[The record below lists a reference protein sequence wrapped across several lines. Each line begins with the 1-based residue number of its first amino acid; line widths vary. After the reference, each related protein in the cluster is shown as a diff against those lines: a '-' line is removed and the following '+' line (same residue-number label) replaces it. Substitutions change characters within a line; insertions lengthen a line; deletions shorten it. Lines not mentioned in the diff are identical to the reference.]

1 MSSSWS
7 WQPSALPDD
16 ASPPAEH
23 DRQNAKR
30 NLQNLWFVLRNS
42 SVEMAEN
49 VMKLDDWARD
59 LLAWLDV
66 HQSAA
71 KEEIEA
77 KQAELENAL
86 NEMLKRQI
94 GVAGKKRK
102 LEDQ

>member
-7 WQPSALPDD
+7 WQSAALPDD
-16 ASPPAEH
+16 APPPAEH
-23 DRQNAKR
+23 DRLKAKR
-30 NLQNLWFVLRNS
+30 KLQNFWFVLRHS
-42 SVEMAEN
+42 SIEMAEN
-49 VMKLDDWARD
+49 VMKMDDWSKD

-66 HQSAA
+66 NQFAT
-71 KEEIEA
+71 KEELEA
-77 KQAELENAL
+77 KRAEMQNAL

>member
-7 WQPSALPDD
+7 WQSSALPDD
-16 ASPPAEH
+16 APPAAEY
-23 DRQNAKR
+23 DRLKAKR
-30 NLQNLWFVLRNS
+30 KLENCWFVLRNS

-66 HQSAA
+66 RQSAS
-71 KEEIEA
+71 KDEHEA
-77 KQAELENAL
+77 KRAETQHGL
-86 NEMLKRQI
+86 NEVLKRQI
-94 GVAGKKRK
+94 AVAGKKRK

>member
-7 WQPSALPDD
+7 WQSSALPDD
-16 ASPPAEH
+16 APPPAEH

-49 VMKLDDWARD
+49 VIKLDDGARD

-66 HQSAA
+66 HQSAS
-71 KEEIEA
+71 KDELEA
-77 KQAELENAL
+77 KHAEMQNGL
-86 NEMLKRQI
+86 NEMLNRQI
-94 GVAGKKRK
+94 AVAGKKRK